1 VNTLHKLL
9 FTGIGATL
17 AAVGVSAILTKTHTG
32 YVRFLGIRTASG
44 DDAVW
49 FGKACLLLAVLP
61 LMVWLPARWVGI
73 AITLWWLV
81 LMAWLFLP
89 FIFR

>member
-1 VNTLHKLL
+1 MNTLPKLL

-17 AAVGVSAILTKTHTG
+17 AVIGVLAILTKTHTG
-32 YVRFLGIRTASG
+32 YVRFLGIRTVLG

-49 FGKACLLLAVLP
+49 FGKVCLLLAVLP
-61 LMVWLPARWVGI
+61 LLVWLPARWVGP
-73 AITLWWLV
+73 AITLWWLA